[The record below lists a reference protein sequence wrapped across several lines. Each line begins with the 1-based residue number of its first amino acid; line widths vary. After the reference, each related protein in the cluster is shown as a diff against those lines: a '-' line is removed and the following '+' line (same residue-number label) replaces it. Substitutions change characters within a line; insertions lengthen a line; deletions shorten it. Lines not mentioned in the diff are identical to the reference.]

1 VSFGLWLN
9 SGRTKRSAKRRDES
23 RRGTHECVRHDLWYE
38 PILDR
43 GLAPDWMIR
52 IGVRRLLAKRL
63 RDEDEGEPE
72 RQQRRLMN
80 FVRQLRESPI
90 AIHMDAANQQ
100 HYEVPAAF
108 FELVLGPHRKY
119 SACYW
124 ADGLTTLEAAEQR
137 MLDLVV
143 ERARIA
149 DGQAILELGCGWGS
163 LSLYLAPRFPRAR
176 ITGVSN
182 SHSQREFIEGEARR
196 RGIGNLRIVTC
207 DMNEFDIGE
216 RFDRVVSIEMFE
228 HMRNYEELLRRIAGW
243 LCPEGLLFVH
253 IFSHHRFAYPFEVR
267 DSGDW
272 MAQHF
277 FTGGIMPSDNL
288 LFYFQRDM
296 RVTEHWQVDGRHYQ
310 KTAEAWLRN
319 LDGHRGEVLRIFE
332 EVYGPGEALRW
343 LVRWRVFFMACAE
356 CWGYRGGKEWI
367 VSHYLLEKTETREPT
382 L

>member
-1 VSFGLWLN
+1 
-9 SGRTKRSAKRRDES
+9 
-23 RRGTHECVRHDLWYE
+23 VRHDLWYE